1 MARISSYLPDASHVI
16 HALCARHS
24 RSPHV
29 TLCHN
34 ISQTLFH
41 HFPPLLLF
49 ILLHLLLL
57 SFYSM
62 LGFGRIIRLDPA
74 VLFRTVVGVGRGWGG
89 GERGFLGGR
98 CLNGFFEDSR
108 EAESRQG
115 FFEGIF
121 FFENFQED
129 SSGILGWMS
138 RMVQDGS
145 GLFRIIGIVRGSS
158 KDFWVD

>member
-74 VLFRTVVGVGRGWGG
+74 VLFRTVVGGGRGGG
-89 GERGFLGGR
+89 GK
-98 CLNGFFEDSR
+98 
-108 EAESRQG
+108 
-115 FFEGIF
+115 
-121 FFENFQED
+121 
-129 SSGILGWMS
+129 GILGREMLEWILRGFS
-138 RMVQDGS
+138 GS
-145 GLFRIIGIVRGSS
+145 GIPSRIL
-158 KDFWVD
+158 

>member
-74 VLFRTVVGVGRGWGG
+74 VLFRTVVGGGRGGG
-89 GERGFLGGR
+89 GKGILGREMLEWILRGFSGSGIPSKDSLKGFFFWKIFKRILRGFLGG
-98 CLNGFFEDSR
+98 C
-108 EAESRQG
+108 QG
-115 FFEGIF
+115 
-121 FFENFQED
+121 
-129 SSGILGWMS
+129 W
-138 RMVQDGS
+138 
-145 GLFRIIGIVRGSS
+145 FRIIGIVRGSS

>member
-74 VLFRTVVGVGRGWGG
+74 VLFRTVVGGGRGGE
-89 GERGFLGGR
+89 ERGFLGGR

-108 EAESRQG
+108 EAESRQR
-115 FFEGIF
+115 
-121 FFENFQED
+121 
-129 SSGILGWMS
+129 IL
-138 RMVQDGS
+138 
-145 GLFRIIGIVRGSS
+145 
-158 KDFWVD
+158 